1 MTDFLEAEFY
11 QRTEK
16 TQKLMYER
24 GLDAILLCTEAEV
37 RYYTGFR
44 SLFWQSPTRPWFVI
58 IPKSGKPIA
67 VIPEIGRDL
76 MERTW
81 VDEIITW
88 PSPRR
93 EDDGVS
99 LLVKVLKGSNK
110 IGLLKGEE
118 ASLRMPLNDFE
129 TLNSK
134 INGSFIDCSDLV
146 KEVRLVKSELEI
158 NIIRQV
164 CSIASCAFDR
174 AHQLFHIGQPLDQAF
189 RDFKIALL
197 EAGAEEVPYLVGGA
211 GQDGYSDVISPPSNQ
226 LLKNGDILMLD
237 TGSSLKGYFCDFDR
251 NWAIGKASNLAKTA
265 YSKLYNATE
274 VALKKIRPGMTCA
287 QVFSLINSSLGEGD
301 SDIGRMGH
309 GLGIQ
314 LTEYPSLMLND
325 KTVLRENMVMTIEP
339 SLSYG
344 DGLMMVH
351 EENICIRDGEPEL
364 LTKRA
369 AEELPV
375 LD

>member
-44 SLFWQSPTRPWFVI
+44 SLFWQSPTRPWVVVI
-58 IPKSGKPIA
+58 PQRGKPIA

-81 VDEIITW
+81 GDEIITW

-211 GQDGYSDVISPPSNQ
+211 GQDGYLDVISPPSSQ
-226 LLKNGDILMLD
+226 PLKNGDILMLD

>member
-16 TQKLMYER
+16 TQKLMYEW

-99 LLVKVLKGSNK
+99 LLFEVLKGSNN
-110 IGLLKGEE
+110 IGLLMGEE
-118 ASLRMPLNDFE
+118 ASLRMPLNDFK
-129 TLNSK
+129 TLSSK

-158 NIIRQV
+158 NIIRQI

>member
-134 INGSFIDCSDLV
+134 INGSFLDCSDLV

-251 NWAIGKASNLAKTA
+251 NWAIGKANNLAKTA

>member
-58 IPKSGKPIA
+58 IPKRGKPIA

-174 AHQLFHIGQPLDQAF
+174 AHQLFHVGQPLDQAF

-211 GQDGYSDVISPPSNQ
+211 GQDGYLDVISPPSSQ
-226 LLKNGDILMLD
+226 PLKNGDILMLD

-274 VALKKIRPGMTCA
+274 VALRKIRPGMTCE
-287 QVFSLINSSLGEGD
+287 QVFSLINSSLGESD

>member
-58 IPKSGKPIA
+58 IPKRGKPIA

-158 NIIRQV
+158 NIIRQI

-251 NWAIGKASNLAKTA
+251 NWAIGKANNLAKTA

>member
-44 SLFWQSPTRPWFVI
+44 SLFWQSPTRPWFVV
-58 IPKSGKPIA
+58 IPQRGKPIA

-211 GQDGYSDVISPPSNQ
+211 GQDGYLDVISPPSSQ
-226 LLKNGDILMLD
+226 PLKNGDILMLD

-251 NWAIGKASNLAKTA
+251 NWAIGKASILAKTA

-274 VALKKIRPGMTCA
+274 VALRKIRPGMTCE
-287 QVFSLINSSLGEGD
+287 QVFSLINSSLGESD

-325 KTVLRENMVMTIEP
+325 KNVLRENMVMTIEP

>member
-174 AHQLFHIGQPLDQAF
+174 AQQLFHIGQPLDQAF

-274 VALKKIRPGMTCA
+274 VALRKIRPGMTCE
-287 QVFSLINSSLGEGD
+287 QVFSIINSSLGESD

-325 KTVLRENMVMTIEP
+325 KTVLRENMVITIEP

>member
-146 KEVRLVKSELEI
+146 KEVRLVKSEVEI

-251 NWAIGKASNLAKTA
+251 NWALGKASNLAKTA

>member
-211 GQDGYSDVISPPSNQ
+211 GQDGYLDVISPPSSQ
-226 LLKNGDILMLD
+226 PLKNGDILMLD

-251 NWAIGKASNLAKTA
+251 NWAIGKASILAKTA

-274 VALKKIRPGMTCA
+274 VALRKIRPGMTCE
-287 QVFSLINSSLGEGD
+287 QVFSLINSSLGESD

-325 KTVLRENMVMTIEP
+325 KTVLRENMVITIEP

>member
-174 AHQLFHIGQPLDQAF
+174 AHQLFHVGQPLDQAF

>member
-174 AHQLFHIGQPLDQAF
+174 AHQLFHVGQPLDQAF

-375 LD
+375 LN

>member
-44 SLFWQSPTRPWFVI
+44 SLFWQSPTRPWFVV
-58 IPKSGKPIA
+58 IPKRGKPIA

-174 AHQLFHIGQPLDQAF
+174 AHQLFHVGQPLDQAF

>member
-1 MTDFLEAEFY
+1 MTDSLEAEFY

-58 IPKSGKPIA
+58 IPQSGKPIA

-99 LLVKVLKGSNK
+99 LLVKVLKSSNK

-251 NWAIGKASNLAKTA
+251 NWAIGKASDLAKTA
-265 YSKLYNATE
+265 YLKLYNATE

-287 QVFSLINSSLGEGD
+287 QVFCLINSSLGEGD

>member
-58 IPKSGKPIA
+58 IPKRGKPIA

-174 AHQLFHIGQPLDQAF
+174 AHQLFHVGQPLDQAF

-211 GQDGYSDVISPPSNQ
+211 GQDGYSDVISPPSNR

>member
-174 AHQLFHIGQPLDQAF
+174 AQQLFHIGQPLDQAF

>member
-58 IPKSGKPIA
+58 IPQSGKPIA
-67 VIPEIGRDL
+67 IIPEIGRDL

-99 LLVKVLKGSNK
+99 LLVKVLKGSNN
-110 IGLLKGEE
+110 IGLLMGEE

-325 KTVLRENMVMTIEP
+325 KTVLRENMVITIEP

>member
-58 IPKSGKPIA
+58 IPQSGKPIA

-99 LLVKVLKGSNK
+99 LLVKALNDSNN
-110 IGLLKGEE
+110 IGLLMGEE

-146 KEVRLVKSELEI
+146 KEVRLVKSEQEI
-158 NIIRQV
+158 NIIRQI

-226 LLKNGDILMLD
+226 PLKNGDILMLD

-274 VALKKIRPGMTCA
+274 VALNKIRPGMTCE
-287 QVFSLINSSLGEGD
+287 QVFSLINNSLGEGD

-325 KTVLRENMVMTIEP
+325 KTVLRENMIITIEP

>member
-174 AHQLFHIGQPLDQAF
+174 AQQLFHIGQPLDQAF

-251 NWAIGKASNLAKTA
+251 NWAIGKANNLAKTA

>member
-251 NWAIGKASNLAKTA
+251 NWAIGKANNLAKTA

>member
-44 SLFWQSPTRPWFVI
+44 SLFWQSPTRPWFVV
-58 IPKSGKPIA
+58 IPQRGKPIA

-158 NIIRQV
+158 NIIRQI

-251 NWAIGKASNLAKTA
+251 NWAIGKANNLAKTA

>member
-58 IPKSGKPIA
+58 IPKREKPIA

-325 KTVLRENMVMTIEP
+325 KTVLRENMVITIEP

>member
-44 SLFWQSPTRPWFVI
+44 SLFWQSPTRPWFVV
-58 IPKSGKPIA
+58 IPQRGKPIA

-146 KEVRLVKSELEI
+146 KEVRL
-158 NIIRQV
+158 
-164 CSIASCAFDR
+164 
-174 AHQLFHIGQPLDQAF
+174 
-189 RDFKIALL
+189 
-197 EAGAEEVPYLVGGA
+197 
-211 GQDGYSDVISPPSNQ
+211 
-226 LLKNGDILMLD
+226 
-237 TGSSLKGYFCDFDR
+237 
-251 NWAIGKASNLAKTA
+251 
-265 YSKLYNATE
+265 
-274 VALKKIRPGMTCA
+274 
-287 QVFSLINSSLGEGD
+287 SLIH
-301 SDIGRMGH
+301 I
-309 GLGIQ
+309 
-314 LTEYPSLMLND
+314 
-325 KTVLRENMVMTIEP
+325 
-339 SLSYG
+339 
-344 DGLMMVH
+344 
-351 EENICIRDGEPEL
+351 
-364 LTKRA
+364 
-369 AEELPV
+369 
-375 LD
+375 

>member
-58 IPKSGKPIA
+58 IPKRGKPIA

-174 AHQLFHIGQPLDQAF
+174 AHQLFHVGQPLDQAF

-211 GQDGYSDVISPPSNQ
+211 GQDGYLDVISPPSSQ
-226 LLKNGDILMLD
+226 PLKNGDILMLD

-251 NWAIGKASNLAKTA
+251 NWAIGKASILAKTA

-274 VALKKIRPGMTCA
+274 VALRKIRPGMTCE
-287 QVFSLINSSLGEGD
+287 QVFSLINSSLGESD

-325 KTVLRENMVMTIEP
+325 KTVLRENMVITIEP

>member
-11 QRTEK
+11 HRTEK

-99 LLVKVLKGSNK
+99 LLVKVLTGSNK

-174 AHQLFHIGQPLDQAF
+174 AHQLFHVGQPLDQAF

-211 GQDGYSDVISPPSNQ
+211 GQDGYLDVISPPSSQ
-226 LLKNGDILMLD
+226 PLKNGDILMLD

-251 NWAIGKASNLAKTA
+251 NWAIGKASILAKTA

-274 VALKKIRPGMTCA
+274 VALRKIRPGMTCE
-287 QVFSLINSSLGEGD
+287 QVFSIINSSLGESD

-325 KTVLRENMVMTIEP
+325 KTVLRENMVITIEP

>member
-58 IPKSGKPIA
+58 IPKRGKPIA

-99 LLVKVLKGSNK
+99 LLVKVLKCSNN

-146 KEVRLVKSELEI
+146 KEVRLVKSEVEI

>member
-58 IPKSGKPIA
+58 IPKRGKPIA

-174 AHQLFHIGQPLDQAF
+174 AHQLFHVGQPLDQAF

-251 NWAIGKASNLAKTA
+251 NWAIGKASNLVKTA

-274 VALKKIRPGMTCA
+274 VALKKIRPGMTCE
-287 QVFSLINSSLGEGD
+287 QVFSLINSSLGEVD

-325 KTVLRENMVMTIEP
+325 KTVLRENMVITIEP

>member
-44 SLFWQSPTRPWFVI
+44 SLFWQSPTRPWFVV
-58 IPKSGKPIA
+58 IPKRGKPIA

>member
-58 IPKSGKPIA
+58 IPKRGKPIA

-134 INGSFIDCSDLV
+134 INGSFLDCSDLV

-174 AHQLFHIGQPLDQAF
+174 AHQLFHVGQPLDQAF

>member
-44 SLFWQSPTRPWFVI
+44 SLFWQSPTRPWFVV
-58 IPKSGKPIA
+58 IPKRGKPIA

-146 KEVRLVKSELEI
+146 KEVRLVKSEVEI

-174 AHQLFHIGQPLDQAF
+174 AHQLFHVGQPLDQAF

>member
-58 IPKSGKPIA
+58 IPKRGKPIA

-158 NIIRQV
+158 NNIRQV

-174 AHQLFHIGQPLDQAF
+174 AHQLFHVGQPLDQAF

-251 NWAIGKASNLAKTA
+251 NWALGKASNLAKTA

>member
-1 MTDFLEAEFY
+1 MTDFSEAEFY

-58 IPKSGKPIA
+58 IPQSGKPIA
-67 VIPEIGRDL
+67 IIPEIGRDL

-174 AHQLFHIGQPLDQAF
+174 AHQLFHVGQPLDQAF